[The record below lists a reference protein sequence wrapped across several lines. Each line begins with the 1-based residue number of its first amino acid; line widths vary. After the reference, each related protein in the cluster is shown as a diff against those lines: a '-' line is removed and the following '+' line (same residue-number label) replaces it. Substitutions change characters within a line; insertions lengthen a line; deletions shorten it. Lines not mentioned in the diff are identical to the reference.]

1 MDGTTLVVLIVGF
14 SVAAVLAVLSLW
26 ISKRV
31 KEARYWPIVES
42 TIQSAEF
49 DSVGNRLNAVDLPC
63 FTFSYVVGKRQFS
76 GRFALRAT
84 GDRGDS
90 LIRAMV
96 DKKMT
101 IHYDPKRPQHWYIPV
116 ETIGGCEVEQKL
128 SAKSDPL
135 DPRD

>member
-1 MDGTTLVVLIVGF
+1 MDGTSLVILIIGF
-14 SVAAVLAVLSLW
+14 SVAAVFAAFSLW

-31 KEARYWPIVES
+31 REARNWPIVEA
-42 TIQSAEF
+42 TIQSAEI
-49 DSVGNRLNAVDLPC
+49 DRIGNRLNAVDLPC
-63 FTFSYVVGKRQFS
+63 FTFSYVVGKQQLS

-84 GDRGDS
+84 GDRADI
-90 LIRAMV
+90 LIRTMV
-96 DKKMT
+96 DKRMT

-128 SAKSDPL
+128 SAKSDSP